1 MGSTANIA
9 TGLAAFGAIGY
20 LVYFDYKRRHSSG
33 FRKELRKKA
42 VKFDKEQEKA
52 FQATKHQERA
62 EIQEL
67 IETSIQESP
76 LPSGIQAREQFF
88 ITEVSRADEL
98 LNSNNYIEAA
108 LAFYRA
114 LLVYPQPTD
123 LLGFYEKS
131 IKPASVLELVRTM
144 VVIRPPPAIAKMVQ
158 ETINTGG
165 VE

>member
-1 MGSTANIA
+1 MVSTTNITA
-9 TGLAAFGAIGY
+9 GLVTASALGY
-20 LVYFDYKRRHSSG
+20 LVYFDYKRRHSPG
-33 FRKELRKKA
+33 FRKELRKKS
-42 VKFDKEQEKA
+42 VKFEKAQEKA
-52 FQATKHQERA
+52 IQATKHQERA
-62 EIQEL
+62 EIQQL
-67 IETSIQESP
+67 IDISIQESP
-76 LPSGIQAREQFF
+76 LPTGIQAREQFF